1 MADDDKK
8 RVSQLTASAD
18 VLQALLQNRKGPLTE
33 QFVRWR
39 VWNAWPEVVGAE
51 IAKNT
56 LPVGYLK
63 GTLYIWVKSGPRMQE
78 LLFLLDSLRD
88 RINKFAGA
96 HWVKSIRLTLDRK
109 SVPQLEDAGE
119 KMREF
124 VAKTGAHR
132 PGSSDDN
139 NK

>member
-8 RVSQLTASAD
+8 RQSQLTASAD

-119 KMREF
+119 KMRDF
-124 VAKTGAHR
+124 VAKTSASR
-132 PGSSDDN
+132 PESSDDN

>member
-1 MADDDKK
+1 MAEDDKK
-8 RVSQLTASAD
+8 GPIRTSQLTASAD

-39 VWNAWPEVVGAE
+39 VWNAWPDVVGAE

-78 LLFLLDSLRD
+78 LLFLLNDLKD
-88 RINKFAGA
+88 RINKFAGSN
-96 HWVKSIRLTLDRK
+96 WVKSIRLTLDRK
-109 SVPQLEDAGE
+109 SVPQLADASQE
-119 KMREF
+119 MRDF
-124 VAKTGAHR
+124 VAKQA
-132 PGSSDDN
+132 PGSAPKKDE
-139 NK
+139 

>member
-8 RVSQLTASAD
+8 RQSQLTASAD

-119 KMREF
+119 KMRDF
-124 VAKTGAHR
+124 VAKTGASR
-132 PGSSDDN
+132 PESSDDN